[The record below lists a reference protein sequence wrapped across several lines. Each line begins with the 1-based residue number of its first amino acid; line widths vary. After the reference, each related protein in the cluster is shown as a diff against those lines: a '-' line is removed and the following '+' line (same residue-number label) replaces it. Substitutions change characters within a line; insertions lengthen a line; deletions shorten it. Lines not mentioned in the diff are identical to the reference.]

1 MNGVRKTE
9 SKQDFFSNPDIVEN
23 YSLLQ
28 DIGVFNH
35 IDYLEKEIQNSKNL
49 LAGAMDIF
57 NRTTISEIMD
67 ATVWQISDRLLPSF
81 IVFIWK
87 PLQNREDVTVKC
99 YKNYK
104 LVDLNLPIEKINDF
118 EPFFRKHPE
127 PVNYRFFA
135 SKMSNN
141 DKLKFFNAIAP
152 GLIIPIMGP
161 SGLYGLVLLGSK
173 ILATDYSQAEL
184 AYVQN
189 LMSFVSKA
197 IQNNLHYERTLR
209 DVKTG
214 LYNNSFF
221 LNRLNE
227 EIVRSKRLKSL
238 TSMIIMDVDRFKDFN
253 DRYGHLAGDRVL
265 ENLAITIKQGV
276 RAGDVPSRFGG
287 EEFTVLLPDTDKEEA
302 WLVAER
308 LRTMVG
314 SMNVTW
320 EPPIP
325 QVTVSLGILTFDKE
339 MNLTAEEVIR
349 RADEALYAS
358 KELGRNCT
366 NAWNAGLFSKIQR
379 MKKGKLKEV

>member
-1 MNGVRKTE
+1 MDDIKKTDE
-9 SKQDFFSNPDIVEN
+9 NQDFFSGADVLEN
-23 YSLLQ
+23 YKLLQ
-28 DIGVFNH
+28 DIGVFHH
-35 IDYLEKEIQNSKNL
+35 IDLLEKEIQNYKNL

-87 PLQNREDVTVKC
+87 PLQNREDITMKC

-104 LVDLNLPIEKINDF
+104 LVELNLHIERINDF

-127 PVNYRFFA
+127 PVNYKFFA
-135 SKMSNN
+135 SKMGNN
-141 DKLKFFNAIAP
+141 EKIKFFDTMAP
-152 GLIIPIMGP
+152 GLIIPILGP
-161 SGLYGLVLLGSK
+161 SGLYGMVLLGNK
-173 ILATDYSQAEL
+173 ILGSEYTQSEL
-184 AYVQN
+184 AFIQN

-197 IQNNLHYERTLR
+197 IQNHLHYERTLR

-227 EIVRSKRLKSL
+227 EIVRSRRTKSW
-238 TSMIIMDVDRFKDFN
+238 TSIIIMDVDLFKEFN

-265 ENLAITIKQGV
+265 ESLAITIKQGV
-276 RAGDVPSRFGG
+276 RAGDIPSRFGG
-287 EEFTVLLPDTDKEEA
+287 EEFTVLLPDTDKDEA

-308 LRTMVG
+308 LRTMIAG
-314 SMNVTW
+314 MKVTW

-325 QVTVSLGILTFDKE
+325 QVTVSLGVLTFDKE
-339 MNLTAEEVIR
+339 MDLTAEEVIS
-349 RADEALYAS
+349 RADEALYIS

-366 NAWNAGLFSKIQR
+366 CAWNAGLLNKIHR
-379 MKKGKLKEV
+379 MNKL

>member
-1 MNGVRKTE
+1 MDEAINKE
-9 SKQDFFSNPDIVEN
+9 KNPDFFSNPEIIEN

-28 DIGVFNH
+28 ELGVFNYT
-35 IDYLEKEIQNSKNL
+35 DSLEKEIQNYKNL
-49 LAGAMDIF
+49 LAGALDIF
-57 NRTTISEIMD
+57 NQTTISEIMD

-87 PLQNREDVTVKC
+87 PLQNREDITMKC

-104 LVDLNLPIEKINDF
+104 LVEMNLHIERINDF

-127 PVNYRFFA
+127 PVNYKFFA
-135 SKMSNN
+135 SRMGNN
-141 DKLKFFNAIAP
+141 EKIKFFDAIAP
-152 GLIIPIMGP
+152 GLIIPILGP
-161 SGLYGLVLLGSK
+161 SGLYGMVLLGNR
-173 ILATDYSQAEL
+173 ILGNDYIQSEL
-184 AYVQN
+184 LYVKN

-197 IQNNLHYERTLR
+197 IQNHLHYERTLR

-227 EIVRSKRLKSL
+227 EIIRSKRTKSW
-238 TSMIIMDVDRFKDFN
+238 TSMIIMDVDRFKNFN
-253 DRYGHLAGDRVL
+253 DKYGHLAGDRVL
-265 ENLAITIKQGV
+265 ESLAITIKQGV

-308 LRTMVG
+308 LRIMIAN
-314 SMNVTW
+314 MKVTW
-320 EPPIP
+320 EPPVS
-325 QVTVSLGILTFDKE
+325 QVTVSLGIFTFDNE
-339 MNLTAEEVIR
+339 MDLSAEEVIC
-349 RADEALYAS
+349 RADEALYIS

-366 NAWNAGLFSKIQR
+366 SAWNAGLLNKTQQIT
-379 MKKGKLKEV
+379 KH